1 MRLRYLIIDDEP
13 IAHTLIRQ
21 FADDFGA
28 PDSGELDFVGSVFRA
43 SDAADFLE
51 KNQVD
56 LVFLDIQMPGL
67 TGFEFLRTLNKPPY
81 VIIIS
86 AHKEYAL
93 ESYEYAIIDYL
104 LKPFNFSRFA
114 IAVEKVLQ
122 DLTRVKAMAM
132 QATLTER
139 HQSDAKTIF
148 IKDDKKQHQLALDKL
163 IYIKANGNFSSVYH
177 AGGHILSQMKISD
190 FEKLLPKDKFSRVH
204 RSYIVAHHEIT
215 LVKANE
221 VVLGGTVIPV
231 GRVYKDHLAK
241 IVGV

>member
-21 FADDFGA
+21 FADDFG
-28 PDSGELDFVGSVFRA
+28 ELNFIGSVFRA

-122 DLTRVKAMAM
+122 DLTRVKAMAI
-132 QATLTER
+132 QATLKER
-139 HQSDAKTIF
+139 HQADAKTIF

-221 VVLGGTVIPV
+221 VVLGETVIPV

-241 IVGV
+241 IVGA